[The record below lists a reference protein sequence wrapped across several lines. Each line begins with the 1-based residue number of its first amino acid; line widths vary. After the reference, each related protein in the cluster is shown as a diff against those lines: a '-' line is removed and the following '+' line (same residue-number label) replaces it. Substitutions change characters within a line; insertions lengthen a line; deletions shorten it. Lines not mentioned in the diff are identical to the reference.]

1 MPCYLKGRGEMRR
14 FALLSLLVTAL
25 AVAGVAGASHGPGSE
40 VTVGSD
46 DSTPLQ
52 NKQNEPAVAV
62 NPVNHSIVA
71 AGANDNIDLEGCN
84 NGSDTTC
91 PFTEGVG
98 VSGVQFS
105 LDGGA
110 TWIQPTYTGYSA
122 RLCKGVAGSSADICP
137 TSSFENGP
145 IGTLPWYWENGLVSD
160 GDPAV
165 VFGPKPNGSGGF
177 TWANGARLYY
187 TNLTGHFSAVRSEQE
202 FKGFE
207 AVAVSRTDNVAV
219 AAAGGAAGKAAWMPP
234 VIVTKQSGATFSDK
248 EFIYADNA
256 ESSPF
261 FGNVYICNASF
272 RSVGGP
278 PEPIVFSR
286 STDGGDSWSTRQIT
300 PAANT
305 NLGHGRQGCTV
316 RTDSGG
322 VVYVFYRGGDTGK
335 PNNPPLVNDAIM
347 MVRSFD
353 GGVKFDRPRP
363 VARTTECGLFDPV
376 QGRLTFDGV
385 SGARTNIGPTA
396 DIANGNP
403 TGYAQPHNDVI
414 VLGWCDGPTPSTT
427 SPGPNEQAFVQWS
440 TNRGETWSAP
450 VNAAATTDRP
460 DFPAVAVSPDGT
472 DIYVTYMNFMQPWQP
487 RIDTPARNMQG
498 VVRYAAFP
506 PAAFADRF
514 RGTTGD
520 ARGSTANGLS
530 TEFLGDYNYVWATN
544 SNAVA
549 VWNDVRHAMEC
560 PAIDA
565 WRQSV
570 VNGAPIA
577 VPAPGLCPF
586 VAPDF
591 YFGNSDI
598 YSSIV
603 AP

>member
-1 MPCYLKGRGEMRR
+1 MRR
-14 FALLSLLVTAL
+14 FTSLLLLAAVL
-25 AVAGVAGASHGPGSE
+25 AVAGAAGASHGPGAE

-46 DSTPLQ
+46 DTTPLQ

-62 NPVNHSIVA
+62 NPINHNIVA

-84 NGSDTTC
+84 NGTDNTC

-105 LDGGA
+105 LNGG
-110 TWIQPTYTGYSA
+110 TSWVQPTYTGYSA
-122 RLCKGVAGSSADICP
+122 RLCKGVPGPADNCP

-165 VFGPKPNGSGGF
+165 VFGPRPDANGNFS
-177 TWANGARLYY
+177 WANGARLYY
-187 TNLTGHFSAVRSEQE
+187 TSLTANFSAQRDEQT

-207 AVAVSRTDNVAV
+207 AIAVSRTDNAAA
-219 AAAGGAAGKAAWMPP
+219 AAAGGPAGKAAWMPP
-234 VIVTKQSGATFSDK
+234 VIVTKQSSATFSDK
-248 EFIYADNA
+248 EFVYADNA

-286 STDGGDSWSTRQIT
+286 STDGGDTWTTRQIT

-305 NLGHGRQGCTV
+305 GLGHGRQGCTV

-322 VVYVFYRGGDTGK
+322 VVYVFYRGGDTG
-335 PNNPPLVNDAIM
+335 PPDNPPFVNDAIL

-353 GGVKFDRPRP
+353 GGVSFDRPRP

-376 QGRLTFDGV
+376 QGRLTFDGIA
-385 SGARTNIGPTA
+385 GARTNIGPMA

-403 TGYAQPHNDVI
+403 TGYPQPHNDVI
-414 VLGWCDGPTPSTT
+414 VLTWCDGPTPSTT
-427 SPGPNEQAFVQWS
+427 SPGQNEQAFVQWS
-440 TNRGETWSAP
+440 TNRGATWSAP
-450 VNAAATTDRP
+450 VNAAPASDRP
-460 DFPAVAVSPDGT
+460 DFPAIAISPDGT
-472 DIYVTYMNFMQPWQP
+472 DVYITYMNFLQPWQP
-487 RIDTPARNMQG
+487 RIDTPARTMQG
-498 VVRYAAFP
+498 VVRYSSFP
-506 PAAFADRF
+506 PATFADRY

-544 SNAVA
+544 SKAVA

-570 VNGAPIA
+570 VNGSPTTT
-577 VPAPGLCPF
+577 PAPGLCPF
-586 VAPDF
+586 APPDF

-598 YSSIV
+598 YSTV
-603 AP
+603 ATP

>member
-1 MPCYLKGRGEMRR
+1 MRR
-14 FALLSLLVTAL
+14 ITLLLSLLATVL
-25 AVAGVAGASHGPGSE
+25 AVAGVAGASHGPGAE

-46 DSTPLQ
+46 DTTPLQ
-52 NKQNEPAVAV
+52 NKQNEPTVAI
-62 NPVNHSIVA
+62 NPINPSIVA

-84 NGSDTTC
+84 NGTDNTC

-105 LDGGA
+105 LNGGA
-110 TWIQPTYTGYSA
+110 SWVQPTYTGYSA
-122 RLCKGVAGSSADICP
+122 RLCKGVLGPADNCP

-165 VFGPKPNGSGGF
+165 VFGPQPDANGDFS
-177 TWANGARLYY
+177 WANGARLYY
-187 TNLTGHFSAVRSEQE
+187 ANLTSNFSASEEE
-202 FKGFE
+202 FRGFE
-207 AVAVSRTDNVAV
+207 AIAVSRTDNAAA
-219 AAAGGAAGKAAWMPP
+219 AAAGGPAGKAAWMPP
-234 VIVTKQSGATFSDK
+234 VIVSKQSSATFSDK

-261 FGNVYICNASF
+261 FGNVYICNAAF
-272 RSVGGP
+272 RSVGGA
-278 PEPIVFSR
+278 PEPIILSR
-286 STDGGDSWSTRQIT
+286 STDGGSTWSTKQIT

-305 NLGHGRQGCTV
+305 GLGHGRQGCTV

-322 VVYVFYRGGDTGK
+322 VVYVFYRGGATGQ
-335 PNNPPLVNDAIM
+335 PNEPPFVNRAIL

-353 GGVKFDRPRP
+353 GGVSFDRPRA
-363 VARTTECGLFDPV
+363 VAQTNECGLFDPV
-376 QGRLTFDGV
+376 QGRLTFDGIA
-385 SGARTNIGPTA
+385 GARTNIGPTA

-403 TGYAQPHNDVI
+403 TGYPQPHNDVI

-427 SPGPNEQAFVQWS
+427 STGPNEQAFVQWS

-450 VNAAATTDRP
+450 VNAAPAGDRP
-460 DFPAVAVSPDGT
+460 DFPAIAISPDGT
-472 DIYVTYMNFMQPWQP
+472 DVYVTYMNFLQPWQP
-487 RIDTPARNMQG
+487 RIDAPARNMQG
-498 VVRYAAFP
+498 VVRYSAFP
-506 PAAFADRF
+506 PTAFADRF

-544 SNAVA
+544 ANAVA
-549 VWNDVRHAMEC
+549 VWNDVRHALEC

-570 VNGAPIA
+570 VNGTPTTR
-577 VPAPGLCPF
+577 PAPALCPF
-586 VAPDF
+586 IPPDF

-598 YSSIV
+598 YSTI
-603 AP
+603 ATP

>member
-1 MPCYLKGRGEMRR
+1 MKKIVLL
-14 FALLSLLVTAL
+14 ALLATLF
-25 AVAGVAGASHGPGSE
+25 AVVGVAGASHGPGAE

-46 DSTPLQ
+46 DTTPLQ
-52 NKQNEPAVAV
+52 NKQNEPTVAI
-62 NPVNHSIVA
+62 NPINPSIVA

-84 NGSDTTC
+84 NGTDNTC

-105 LDGGA
+105 LNGGA
-110 TWIQPTYTGYSA
+110 SWVQPTYTGYSA
-122 RLCKGVAGSSADICP
+122 RLCKGVLGPADNCP

-165 VFGPKPNGSGGF
+165 VFGPRPDANGDFS
-177 TWANGARLYY
+177 WANGARLYY
-187 TNLTGHFSAVRSEQE
+187 ANLTSNFSASEEE
-202 FKGFE
+202 FRGFE
-207 AVAVSRTDNVAV
+207 AIAVSRTDNAA
-219 AAAGGAAGKAAWMPP
+219 AAAGGPAGKAAWMPP
-234 VIVTKQSGATFSDK
+234 VIVSKQSSATFSDK

-261 FGNVYICNASF
+261 FGNVYICNAAF
-272 RSVGGP
+272 RSVGGA
-278 PEPIVFSR
+278 PEPIILSR
-286 STDGGDSWSTRQIT
+286 STDGGSTWSTKQIT

-305 NLGHGRQGCTV
+305 GLGHGRQGCTV

-322 VVYVFYRGGDTGK
+322 VVYVFYRGGATGQ
-335 PNNPPLVNDAIM
+335 PDEPPFVNRAIL

-353 GGVKFDRPRP
+353 GGVSFERPRA
-363 VARTTECGLFDPV
+363 VAQTSECGLFDPV
-376 QGRLTFDGV
+376 QGRLTFDGIA
-385 SGARTNIGPTA
+385 GARTNIGPTA

-403 TGYAQPHNDVI
+403 TGYPQPHNDVI

-440 TNRGETWSAP
+440 TNRGATWSAP
-450 VNAAATTDRP
+450 VNAASASDRP
-460 DFPAVAVSPDGT
+460 DFPAVAISPDGT
-472 DIYVTYMNFMQPWQP
+472 DIYITYMNFLQPWQP

-498 VVRYAAFP
+498 VVRYSAFP
-506 PAAFADRF
+506 PAAFTDRY

-544 SNAVA
+544 SKAVA

-570 VNGAPIA
+570 VNGSPTTT
-577 VPAPGLCPF
+577 PAPGLCPF
-586 VAPDF
+586 APPDF

-598 YSSIV
+598 YSTI
-603 AP
+603 ATP

>member
-1 MPCYLKGRGEMRR
+1 MKKIVLL
-14 FALLSLLVTAL
+14 ALLATLF
-25 AVAGVAGASHGPGSE
+25 AVVGVAGASHGPGAE

-46 DSTPLQ
+46 DTTPLQ
-52 NKQNEPAVAV
+52 NKQNEPAVAI
-62 NPVNHSIVA
+62 NPINPNIVA

-84 NGSDTTC
+84 NGTDNTC

-105 LDGGA
+105 LNGGA
-110 TWIQPTYTGYSA
+110 SWVQPTYTGYSA
-122 RLCKGVAGSSADICP
+122 RLCKGVLGPADNCP

-165 VFGPKPNGSGGF
+165 VFGPRPDANGDFS
-177 TWANGARLYY
+177 WANGARLYY
-187 TNLTGHFSAVRSEQE
+187 ANLTSNFSASEEE
-202 FKGFE
+202 FRGFE
-207 AVAVSRTDNVAV
+207 AIAVSRTDNAAA
-219 AAAGGAAGKAAWMPP
+219 AAAGGPAGKAAWMPP
-234 VIVTKQSGATFSDK
+234 VIVSKQSSATFSDK

-261 FGNVYICNASF
+261 FGNVYICNAAF
-272 RSVGGP
+272 RSVGGA
-278 PEPIVFSR
+278 PEPIILSR
-286 STDGGDSWSTRQIT
+286 STDGGSTWSTKQIT

-305 NLGHGRQGCTV
+305 GLGHGRQGCTV

-322 VVYVFYRGGDTGK
+322 VVYVFYRGGATGQ
-335 PNNPPLVNDAIM
+335 PNEPPFVNRAIL

-353 GGVKFDRPRP
+353 GGVSFDRPRA
-363 VARTTECGLFDPV
+363 VAQTSECGLFDPV
-376 QGRLTFDGV
+376 QGRLTFDGIA
-385 SGARTNIGPTA
+385 GARTNIGPTA

-403 TGYAQPHNDVI
+403 TGYPQPHNDVI

-440 TNRGETWSAP
+440 TNRGATWSAP
-450 VNAAATTDRP
+450 VNAASASDRP
-460 DFPAVAVSPDGT
+460 DFPAVAISPDGT
-472 DIYVTYMNFMQPWQP
+472 DIYITYMNFLQPWQP

-498 VVRYAAFP
+498 VVRYSAFP
-506 PAAFADRF
+506 PAAFTDRY

-544 SNAVA
+544 SKAVA

-570 VNGAPIA
+570 VNGSPTTT
-577 VPAPGLCPF
+577 PAPGLCPF
-586 VAPDF
+586 APPDF

-598 YSSIV
+598 YSTI
-603 AP
+603 ATP

>member
-1 MPCYLKGRGEMRR
+1 MRR
-14 FALLSLLVTAL
+14 ITLLLSLLATVL
-25 AVAGVAGASHGPGSE
+25 AVAGVAGASHGPGAE

-46 DSTPLQ
+46 DTTPLQ
-52 NKQNEPAVAV
+52 NKQNEPTVAI
-62 NPVNHSIVA
+62 NPINPSIVA

-84 NGSDTTC
+84 NGTDNTC

-105 LDGGA
+105 LNGGA
-110 TWIQPTYTGYSA
+110 SWVQPTYTGYSA
-122 RLCKGVAGSSADICP
+122 RLCKGVLGPADNCP

-165 VFGPKPNGSGGF
+165 VFGPQPDANGDFS
-177 TWANGARLYY
+177 WANGARLYY
-187 TNLTGHFSAVRSEQE
+187 ANLTSNFSASEEE
-202 FKGFE
+202 FRGFE
-207 AVAVSRTDNVAV
+207 AIAVSRTDNAAA
-219 AAAGGAAGKAAWMPP
+219 AAAGGPAGKAAWMPP
-234 VIVTKQSGATFSDK
+234 VIVSKQSSATFSDK

-261 FGNVYICNASF
+261 FGNVYICNAAF
-272 RSVGGP
+272 RSVGGA
-278 PEPIVFSR
+278 PEPIILSR
-286 STDGGDSWSTRQIT
+286 STDGGSTWSTKQIT

-305 NLGHGRQGCTV
+305 GLGHGRQGCTV

-322 VVYVFYRGGDTGK
+322 VVYVFYRGGATGQ
-335 PNNPPLVNDAIM
+335 PNEPPFVNRAIL

-353 GGVKFDRPRP
+353 GGVSFDRPRA
-363 VARTTECGLFDPV
+363 VAQTNECGLFDPV
-376 QGRLTFDGV
+376 QGRLTFDGIA
-385 SGARTNIGPTA
+385 GARTNIGPTA

-403 TGYAQPHNDVI
+403 TGYPQPHNDVI

-427 SPGPNEQAFVQWS
+427 STGPNEQAFVQWS

-450 VNAAATTDRP
+450 VNAAPAGDRP
-460 DFPAVAVSPDGT
+460 DFPAIAISPDGT
-472 DIYVTYMNFMQPWQP
+472 DVYVTYMNFLQPWQP
-487 RIDTPARNMQG
+487 RIDAPARNMQG
-498 VVRYAAFP
+498 VVRYSAFP
-506 PAAFADRF
+506 PTAFADRF

-544 SNAVA
+544 ANAVA
-549 VWNDVRHAMEC
+549 VWNDVRHALEC

-570 VNGAPIA
+570 VNGTPTTT
-577 VPAPGLCPF
+577 PAPALCPF
-586 VAPDF
+586 IPPDF

-598 YSSIV
+598 YSTI
-603 AP
+603 ATP

>member
-1 MPCYLKGRGEMRR
+1 MRR
-14 FALLSLLVTAL
+14 LAALSLAAAVLVMT
-25 AVAGVAGASHGPGSE
+25 GVAGASHGPGAE

-46 DSTPLQ
+46 DTTPLQ

-62 NPVNHSIVA
+62 NPIDHNIVA

-84 NGSDTTC
+84 NGADNTC
-91 PFTEGVG
+91 PFTDGVG

-110 TWIQPTYTGYSA
+110 SWVQPTYTGYSA
-122 RLCKGVAGSSADICP
+122 RLCKGVAGTSTDSCP
-137 TSSFENGP
+137 TSTFENGP

-165 VFGPKPNGSGGF
+165 VFGPKPDADGDFS
-177 TWANGARLYY
+177 WANGARLYY
-187 TNLTGHFSAVRSEQE
+187 ANLTSNFSTRRGEQE

-207 AVAVSRTDNVAV
+207 AIAVSRTDDAVA

-234 VIVTKQSGATFSDK
+234 VIVTKQSSATFSDK

-256 ESSPF
+256 ASSPF

-286 STDGGDSWSTRQIT
+286 STDGGDTWTTRQIT

-322 VVYVFYRGGDTGK
+322 VVYVFYRGGATGK
-335 PNNPPLVNDAIM
+335 PQEPPLVNRAIL

-353 GGVKFDRPRP
+353 GGVTFDRPRP
-363 VARTTECGLFDPV
+363 VAQTNECGLFDPV

-385 SGARTNIGPTA
+385 AGARTNIGPMA

-403 TGYAQPHNDVI
+403 TGYAQPHNDAI
-414 VLGWCDGPTPSTT
+414 VLAWCDGPTPSA
-427 SPGPNEQAFVQWS
+427 SAPGANEEAFVQWS
-440 TNRGETWSAP
+440 TDRGETWSAP
-450 VNAAATTDRP
+450 VNAAPASDRP
-460 DFPAVAVSPDGT
+460 DFPAVAISPDGT
-472 DIYVTYMNFMQPWQP
+472 DVYVTYMNFLQPWQP
-487 RIDTPARNMQG
+487 RIDTPARTMQG
-498 VVRYAAFP
+498 VVRYSSFP

-544 SNAVA
+544 SKAVA
-549 VWNDVRHAMEC
+549 VWNDVRHALQC
-560 PAIDA
+560 PAIDT
-565 WRQSV
+565 WRQTV
-570 VNGAPIA
+570 VDGAPTTP
-577 VPAPGLCPF
+577 PAPATCPF
-586 VAPDF
+586 ALPDF
-591 YFGNSDI
+591 FFGNSDI
-598 YSSIV
+598 YSTV
-603 AP
+603 ATP

>member
-1 MPCYLKGRGEMRR
+1 MRR
-14 FALLSLLVTAL
+14 ITLLLSLLATVL
-25 AVAGVAGASHGPGSE
+25 AVAGVAGASHGPGAE

-46 DSTPLQ
+46 DTTPLQ
-52 NKQNEPAVAV
+52 NKQNEPAVAI
-62 NPVNHSIVA
+62 NPINPSIVA

-84 NGSDTTC
+84 NGTDNTC

-105 LDGGA
+105 LNGGA
-110 TWIQPTYTGYSA
+110 SWVQPTYTGYSA
-122 RLCKGVAGSSADICP
+122 RLCKGVLGPADNCP

-165 VFGPKPNGSGGF
+165 VFGPQPDANGDFS
-177 TWANGARLYY
+177 WANGARLYY
-187 TNLTGHFSAVRSEQE
+187 ANLTSNFSASEEE
-202 FKGFE
+202 FRGFE
-207 AVAVSRTDNVAV
+207 AIAVSRTDNAAA
-219 AAAGGAAGKAAWMPP
+219 AAAGGPAGKAAWMPP
-234 VIVTKQSGATFSDK
+234 VIVSKQSSATFSDK

-261 FGNVYICNASF
+261 FGNVYICNAAF
-272 RSVGGP
+272 RSVGGA
-278 PEPIVFSR
+278 PEPIILSR
-286 STDGGDSWSTRQIT
+286 STDGGSTWSTKQIT

-305 NLGHGRQGCTV
+305 GLGHGRQGCTV

-322 VVYVFYRGGDTGK
+322 VVYVFYRGGATGQ
-335 PNNPPLVNDAIM
+335 PNEPPFVNRAIL

-353 GGVKFDRPRP
+353 GGVSFDRPRA
-363 VARTTECGLFDPV
+363 VAQTNECGLFDPV
-376 QGRLTFDGV
+376 QGRLTFDGIA
-385 SGARTNIGPTA
+385 GARTNIGPTA

-403 TGYAQPHNDVI
+403 TGYPQPHNDVI

-440 TNRGETWSAP
+440 TNRGESWSAP
-450 VNAAATTDRP
+450 VNAAPASDRP
-460 DFPAVAVSPDGT
+460 DFPAIAISPDGT
-472 DIYVTYMNFMQPWQP
+472 DVYITYMNFLQPWQP
-487 RIDTPARNMQG
+487 RIDTPARTMQG
-498 VVRYAAFP
+498 VVRYSAFP
-506 PAAFADRF
+506 PTAFADRF

-544 SNAVA
+544 ANAVA
-549 VWNDVRHAMEC
+549 VWNDVRHALEC

-570 VNGAPIA
+570 VNGTPTTT
-577 VPAPGLCPF
+577 PAPALCPF
-586 VAPDF
+586 IPPDF

-598 YSSIV
+598 YSTIA

>member
-1 MPCYLKGRGEMRR
+1 MRR
-14 FALLSLLVTAL
+14 FTLLSLLAAAL
-25 AVAGVAGASHGPGSE
+25 AVAGVAGASHGPGAE

-46 DSTPLQ
+46 DTTPLQ

-62 NPVNHSIVA
+62 DPSNHNIVA
-71 AGANDNIDLEGCN
+71 TGANDNIDLEGCN
-84 NGSDTTC
+84 NGTDNTC
-91 PFTEGVG
+91 PFTAGVG

-110 TWIQPTYTGYSA
+110 TWTQPTYTGYSA
-122 RLCKGVAGSSADICP
+122 RLCKGSPGPSDTCP
-137 TSSFENGP
+137 TSSFENKP
-145 IGTLPWYWENGLVSD
+145 IGTLPWYWENGLVSG

-165 VFGPKPNGSGGF
+165 VFGPKPDANGHFS
-177 TWANGARLYY
+177 WANGSRLYY
-187 TNLTGHFSAVRSEQE
+187 ANLTANFSTQRGEEE

-207 AVAVSRTDNVAV
+207 AVAVSRTDN
-219 AAAGGAAGKAAWMPP
+219 AAAAATGNKAAWMRP
-234 VIVTKQSGATFSDK
+234 VIVSKQSSATFSDK

-256 ESSPF
+256 QSSPF

-286 STDGGDSWSTRQIT
+286 STNGGDTWDVKQIT
-300 PAANT
+300 SAANT

-335 PNNPPLVNDAIM
+335 KDNPPDVNRAIM

-353 GGVKFDRPRP
+353 GGVQFDRPRP
-363 VARTTECGLFDPV
+363 VARTNECGLFDPV
-376 QGRLTFDGV
+376 QGRLTFDGIA
-385 SGARTNIGPTA
+385 GARTNIGPSA

-403 TGYAQPHNDVI
+403 TGFAQPHQDAI

-427 SPGPNEQAFVQWS
+427 APGPNEEAFVQWS
-440 TNRGETWSAP
+440 TDRGETWSTP
-450 VNAAATTDRP
+450 VNAAAASDRP
-460 DFPAVAVSPDGT
+460 DFPAVAISPDGS
-472 DIYVTYMNFMQPWQP
+472 DVYVTYMNFLQPWQP
-487 RIDTPARNMQG
+487 RIDAPPRSMQG
-498 VVRYAAFP
+498 VVRYSPFP
-506 PAAFADRF
+506 PAGFSDRY
-514 RGTTGD
+514 RGPTGD

-544 SNAVA
+544 SKAVA

-560 PAIDA
+560 PAIDD

-570 VNGAPIA
+570 VNGSPTAR
-577 VPAPGLCPF
+577 PAPALCPS
-586 VAPDF
+586 APPDF
-591 YFGNSDI
+591 FFGNSDI
-598 YSSIV
+598 YSTV
-603 AP
+603 ATP

>member
-1 MPCYLKGRGEMRR
+1 MKKIVLL
-14 FALLSLLVTAL
+14 ALLATLF
-25 AVAGVAGASHGPGSE
+25 AVVGVAGASHGPGAE

-46 DSTPLQ
+46 DTTPLQ
-52 NKQNEPAVAV
+52 NKQNEPAVAI
-62 NPVNHSIVA
+62 NPINPNIVA

-84 NGSDTTC
+84 NGTDNTC

-110 TWIQPTYTGYSA
+110 SWVQPTYTGYSA
-122 RLCKGVAGSSADICP
+122 RLCKGVLGPADNCP
-137 TSSFENGP
+137 TASFENGP

-165 VFGPKPNGSGGF
+165 VFGPRPDANGDFS
-177 TWANGARLYY
+177 WANGARLYY
-187 TNLTGHFSAVRSEQE
+187 ANLTSNFSASEEE
-202 FKGFE
+202 FRGFE
-207 AVAVSRTDNVAV
+207 AIAVSRTDNAAA
-219 AAAGGAAGKAAWMPP
+219 AAAGGPAGKAAWMPP
-234 VIVTKQSGATFSDK
+234 VIVSKQSSATFSDK

-261 FGNVYICNASF
+261 FGNVYICNAAF
-272 RSVGGP
+272 RSVGGA
-278 PEPIVFSR
+278 PEPIILSR
-286 STDGGDSWSTRQIT
+286 STDGGSTWSTKQIT

-305 NLGHGRQGCTV
+305 GLGHGRQGCTV

-322 VVYVFYRGGDTGK
+322 VVYVFYRGGATGQ
-335 PNNPPLVNDAIM
+335 PNEPPFVNRAIL

-353 GGVKFDRPRP
+353 GGVSFDRPRA
-363 VARTTECGLFDPV
+363 VAQTSECGLFDPV
-376 QGRLTFDGV
+376 QGRLTFDGIA
-385 SGARTNIGPTA
+385 GARTNIGPTA

-403 TGYAQPHNDVI
+403 TGYPQPHNDVI

-440 TNRGETWSAP
+440 TNRGATWSAP
-450 VNAAATTDRP
+450 VNAASASDRP
-460 DFPAVAVSPDGT
+460 DFPAVAISPDGT
-472 DIYVTYMNFMQPWQP
+472 DIYITYMNFLQPWQP
-487 RIDTPARNMQG
+487 RIDTPARTMQG
-498 VVRYAAFP
+498 VVRYSAFP
-506 PAAFADRF
+506 PAAFTDRY

-544 SNAVA
+544 SKAVA

-570 VNGAPIA
+570 VNGSPTTT
-577 VPAPGLCPF
+577 PAPGLCPF
-586 VAPDF
+586 APPDF

-598 YSSIV
+598 YSTI
-603 AP
+603 ATP

>member
-1 MPCYLKGRGEMRR
+1 MKKIVLL
-14 FALLSLLVTAL
+14 ALLATLF
-25 AVAGVAGASHGPGSE
+25 AVVGVAGASHGPGAE

-46 DSTPLQ
+46 DTTPLQ
-52 NKQNEPAVAV
+52 NKQNEPAVAI
-62 NPVNHSIVA
+62 NPINPNIVA

-84 NGSDTTC
+84 NGTDNTC

-105 LDGGA
+105 LNGGA
-110 TWIQPTYTGYSA
+110 SWVQPTYTGYSA
-122 RLCKGVAGSSADICP
+122 RLCKGVLGPADNCP

-165 VFGPKPNGSGGF
+165 VFGPRPDANGDFS
-177 TWANGARLYY
+177 WANGARLYY
-187 TNLTGHFSAVRSEQE
+187 ANLTSNFSASEEE
-202 FKGFE
+202 FRGFE
-207 AVAVSRTDNVAV
+207 AIAVSRTDNAAA
-219 AAAGGAAGKAAWMPP
+219 AAAGGPAGKAAWMPP
-234 VIVTKQSGATFSDK
+234 VIVSKQSSATFSDK

-261 FGNVYICNASF
+261 FGNVYICNAAF
-272 RSVGGP
+272 RSVGGA
-278 PEPIVFSR
+278 PEPIILSR
-286 STDGGDSWSTRQIT
+286 STDGGSTWSTKQIT

-305 NLGHGRQGCTV
+305 GLGHGRQGCTV

-322 VVYVFYRGGDTGK
+322 VVYVFYRGGATGQ
-335 PNNPPLVNDAIM
+335 PNEPPFVNRAIL

-353 GGVKFDRPRP
+353 GGVSFDRPRA
-363 VARTTECGLFDPV
+363 VAQTSECGLFDPV
-376 QGRLTFDGV
+376 QGRLTFDGIA
-385 SGARTNIGPTA
+385 GARTNIGPTA

-403 TGYAQPHNDVI
+403 TGYPQPHNDVI

-440 TNRGETWSAP
+440 TNRGATWSAP
-450 VNAAATTDRP
+450 VNAASASDRP
-460 DFPAVAVSPDGT
+460 DFPAVAISPDGT
-472 DIYVTYMNFMQPWQP
+472 DIYITYMNFLQPWQP
-487 RIDTPARNMQG
+487 RIDTPARTMQG
-498 VVRYAAFP
+498 VVRYSAFP
-506 PAAFADRF
+506 PAAFTDRY

-544 SNAVA
+544 SKAVA

-570 VNGAPIA
+570 VNGSPTTT
-577 VPAPGLCPF
+577 PAPGLCPF
-586 VAPDF
+586 APPDF

-598 YSSIV
+598 YSTI
-603 AP
+603 ATP

>member
-1 MPCYLKGRGEMRR
+1 MRR
-14 FALLSLLVTAL
+14 ITLLLSLLATVL
-25 AVAGVAGASHGPGSE
+25 AVAGVAGASHGPGAE

-46 DSTPLQ
+46 DTTPLQ
-52 NKQNEPAVAV
+52 NKQNEPAVAI
-62 NPVNHSIVA
+62 NPINPSIVA

-84 NGSDTTC
+84 NGTDNTC

-105 LDGGA
+105 LNGGA
-110 TWIQPTYTGYSA
+110 SWVQPTYTGYSA
-122 RLCKGVAGSSADICP
+122 RLCKGVLGPADNCP

-165 VFGPKPNGSGGF
+165 VFGPQPDANGDFS
-177 TWANGARLYY
+177 WANGARLYY
-187 TNLTGHFSAVRSEQE
+187 ANLTSNFSASEEE
-202 FKGFE
+202 FRGFE
-207 AVAVSRTDNVAV
+207 AIAVSRTDNAAA
-219 AAAGGAAGKAAWMPP
+219 AAAGGPAGKAAWMPP
-234 VIVTKQSGATFSDK
+234 VIVSKQSSATFSDK

-261 FGNVYICNASF
+261 FGNVYICNAAF
-272 RSVGGP
+272 RSVGGA
-278 PEPIVFSR
+278 PEPIILSR
-286 STDGGDSWSTRQIT
+286 STDGGSTWSTKQIT

-305 NLGHGRQGCTV
+305 GLGHGRQGCTV

-322 VVYVFYRGGDTGK
+322 VVYVFYRGGATGQ
-335 PNNPPLVNDAIM
+335 PNEPPFVNRAIL

-353 GGVKFDRPRP
+353 GGVSFDRPRA
-363 VARTTECGLFDPV
+363 VAQTNECGLFDPV
-376 QGRLTFDGV
+376 QGRLTFDGIA
-385 SGARTNIGPTA
+385 GARTNIGPTA

-403 TGYAQPHNDVI
+403 TGYPQPHNDVI

-440 TNRGETWSAP
+440 TNRGESWSAP
-450 VNAAATTDRP
+450 VNAAPASDRP
-460 DFPAVAVSPDGT
+460 DFPAIAISPDGT
-472 DIYVTYMNFMQPWQP
+472 DVYITYMNFLQPWQP
-487 RIDTPARNMQG
+487 RIDTPARTMQG
-498 VVRYAAFP
+498 VVRYSAFP
-506 PAAFADRF
+506 PTAFADRF

-544 SNAVA
+544 SKAVA
-549 VWNDVRHAMEC
+549 TWNDVRHAMEC

-570 VNGAPIA
+570 VNGSPTTT
-577 VPAPGLCPF
+577 PAPGLCPF
-586 VAPDF
+586 IPPDF

-598 YSSIV
+598 YSTV
-603 AP
+603 ATP